1 MIWRFT
7 LRRLAVGFVQLSVL
21 IVAVFF
27 LIRMLPADPVARFV
41 GLNASP
47 EAYALAQ
54 QALGLDL
61 PILSQFE
68 VFLFGNEEE
77 AGLFGGDL
85 GASWVTGS
93 SVNQEIRQYLPVT
106 LELITM
112 SFLIAVG
119 LGVPIGVLGAVN
131 PGGAADKG
139 TLIYGLFAGSQPE
152 FSWGIIFIFV
162 FFVVLGIAPGPLGRL
177 SPLTYP
183 PDFVTGAITIDALL
197 AGRVDIFLEA
207 LWYLSLPIL
216 TLSFVLS
223 GPIIKMVRENVAQT
237 MNADFMFYGQA
248 AGLPRS
254 VLARDALRAAFA
266 PALTLIGILFGFMIG
281 GAVLIESIF
290 SISGLGQYAIR
301 SILAFDYPAIQ
312 GVVLTISALTL
323 LIYLAVDV
331 CQALLDPRVSV

>member
-7 LRRLAVGFVQLSVL
+7 LRRLAIGFVQLSVL

-27 LIRMLPADPVARFV
+27 LIRLLPADPVARFV
-41 GLNASP
+41 GMNASP
-47 EAYALAQ
+47 EAYALAEQ
-54 QALGLDL
+54 SLGLDL
-61 PILSQFE
+61 PVLSQFE
-68 VFLFGNEEE
+68 IFLFGNEDE
-77 AGLFGGDL
+77 AGLIGGEL
-85 GASWVTGS
+85 GTSWVTGS

-106 LELITM
+106 LELITL

-177 SPLTYP
+177 SPLTDP

-248 AGLPRS
+248 AGLPRG

-323 LIYLAVDV
+323 LIYFAIDV

>member
-7 LRRLAVGFVQLSVL
+7 LRRLAVGLVQLSVL

-27 LIRMLPADPVARFV
+27 LIRLLPADPVSRFV

-47 EAYALAQ
+47 EAYALAEQ
-54 QALGLDL
+54 SLGLDL
-61 PILSQFE
+61 PALEQFE
-68 VFLFGNEEE
+68 VFLFGDDEEV
-77 AGLFGGDL
+77 GLVGGEL
-85 GASWVTGS
+85 GTSWVTGS

-106 LELITM
+106 LELITL

-177 SPLTYP
+177 SPLTDP

-248 AGLPRS
+248 AGLPRGI
-254 VLARDALRAAFA
+254 LARDALRAAFA

-323 LIYLAVDV
+323 LIYLAIDV

>member
-1 MIWRFT
+1 MIWRFI
-7 LRRLAVGFVQLSVL
+7 LRRLAVGLVQLSVL

-27 LIRMLPADPVARFV
+27 LIRLLPADPVARFV
-41 GLNASP
+41 GMNASP
-47 EAYALAQ
+47 EAYALAEQ
-54 QALGLDL
+54 SLGLDL
-61 PILSQFE
+61 PVLEQFE
-68 VFLFGNEEE
+68 IFLFGDEDEG
-77 AGLFGGDL
+77 GLVGGEL
-85 GASWVTGS
+85 GTSWVTSS

-106 LELITM
+106 LELITL

-177 SPLTYP
+177 SPLTDP

-323 LIYLAVDV
+323 LIYLAIDV

>member
-7 LRRLAVGFVQLSVL
+7 LRRLAVGLVQLSVL

-27 LIRMLPADPVARFV
+27 LIRLLPADPVSRFV
-41 GLNASP
+41 GMNASP
-47 EAYALAQ
+47 EAYALAEQ
-54 QALGLDL
+54 SLGLDL
-61 PILSQFE
+61 PALEQFE
-68 VFLFGNEEE
+68 VFLFGDDEES
-77 AGLFGGDL
+77 GLVGGEL
-85 GASWVTGS
+85 GTSWVTGS

-106 LELITM
+106 LELITL

-177 SPLTYP
+177 SPLTDP

-237 MNADFMFYGQA
+237 MNADFIFYGQA
-248 AGLPRS
+248 AGLPRG

-323 LIYLAVDV
+323 LIYLAIDV

>member
-1 MIWRFT
+1 MILRFT
-7 LRRLAVGFVQLSVL
+7 LRRLAVGLVQLSVL

-27 LIRMLPADPVARFV
+27 LIRLLPADPVARFV
-41 GLNASP
+41 GMNASP
-47 EAYALAQ
+47 EAYALAEQ
-54 QALGLDL
+54 SLGLDL
-61 PILSQFE
+61 PVLEQFE
-68 VFLFGNEEE
+68 IFLFGNDDGG
-77 AGLFGGDL
+77 GLVRGEL
-85 GASWVTGS
+85 GTSWVTSS

-106 LELITM
+106 LELITL

-177 SPLTYP
+177 SPLTDP

-207 LWYLSLPIL
+207 MWYLSLPIL

-248 AGLPRS
+248 AGLPRG

-323 LIYLAVDV
+323 LIYLAIDV